1 MSRAWTITV
10 PAPVG
15 LNRNGKRTALWLTA
29 NDRRKWWAK
38 ANLVRQWRALGR
50 KAATEA
56 AVPPLDRVQVTA
68 RVHRARGG
76 RFDPSNWAD
85 TAKAVLDGIVDAR
98 VLEDDS
104 HEYVIG
110 PDMRAGEPRD
120 TPCLVLTITQ
130 L

>member
-1 MSRAWTITV
+1 MRTYTLTI
-10 PAPVG
+10 PAPMG
-15 LNRNGKRTALWLTA
+15 LTKSGSRTALWLTA
-29 NDRRKWWAK
+29 NDRRKWRAK
-38 ANLVRQWRALGR
+38 AALVRQWRALGR

-104 HEYVIG
+104 HEYVTG

>member
-1 MSRAWTITV
+1 MTRAWTITI

-15 LNRNGKRTALWLTA
+15 LNRTGKRTTLWLTA
-29 NDRRKWWAK
+29 NDRRNWRAK
-38 ANLVRQWRALGR
+38 AALVRQWRALGR

-68 RVHRARGG
+68 RVHRTRGG

-104 HEYVIG
+104 HEYVTG